1 MQRKQR
7 QRAESDLRDSF
18 DRIRVLGG
26 RLLHAQEEERA
37 HIARELHDDVSQQ
50 LARLK
55 IDLDVLGLTL
65 QGQNAEAVAEEAKR
79 TADIATSI
87 HNLSHRLHPTRLRV
101 IGLVAA
107 LESLAAECSRPG
119 MIIALAHDAIPAF
132 AAAGDLGAV
141 VPHRAGSTAERH
153 QAQSGAQ
160 SVDAAVARRQGAD
173 PHDQLTMAWASTRRP
188 HGSAAQAWD

>member
-1 MQRKQR
+1 MVLQAGLIGALLLQRKQR

-37 HIARELHDDVSQQ
+37 HIARELHDDVRPATGATENRPACTS
-50 LARLK
+50 AAPSRGRK
-55 IDLDVLGLTL
+55 H
-65 QGQNAEAVAEEAKR
+65 AEAVAEEAKR

-107 LESLAAECSRPG
+107 LESLAAGASRP
-119 MIIALAHDAIPAF
+119 A
-132 AAAGDLGAV
+132 
-141 VPHRAGSTAERH
+141 
-153 QAQSGAQ
+153 
-160 SVDAAVARRQGAD
+160 
-173 PHDQLTMAWASTRRP
+173 
-188 HGSAAQAWD
+188 